1 MIKQEIVQKAYQ
13 IPGWA
18 WPTELGILWD
28 ELSASKSHLEV
39 GTFCGKS
46 LLVSACAMPP
56 ESRLVWVDPLISWG
70 NMVSADWIHSVLH
83 ATLAEIDSLTQRSVE
98 GHRTT
103 FLAYANGCNTKFHTI
118 YLDADHHYAE
128 TKAAIQIA
136 QSLLE
141 PDGVIYGHDYWSVD
155 LGVMDAVQ
163 EMCPR
168 FHVFPN
174 TRIWRYQP
182 CVDGKRETY

>member
-1 MIKQEIVQKAYQ
+1 MIKQEIVQRAYQ

-18 WPTELGILWD
+18 WPMELGVLWD
-28 ELSASKSHLEV
+28 ELSSSKSHLEV

-56 ESRLVWVDPLISWG
+56 ESKLVWVDPLLTWG
-70 NMVSADWIHSVLH
+70 NMVSQEWIHTVLH
-83 ATLAEIDSLTQRSVE
+83 ATLDEIQRLVPRTIE

-103 FLAYANGCNTKFHTI
+103 FLDFANQCKEKFHTV

-128 TKAAIQIA
+128 TKAAIEIA
-136 QSLLE
+136 RYLLE
-141 PDGVIYGHDYWSVD
+141 EDGVIYGHDYWSVD
-155 LGVMDAVQ
+155 LGVMDAVH

-168 FHVFPN
+168 FSVFPN

-182 CVDGKRETY
+182 CVDGVKK